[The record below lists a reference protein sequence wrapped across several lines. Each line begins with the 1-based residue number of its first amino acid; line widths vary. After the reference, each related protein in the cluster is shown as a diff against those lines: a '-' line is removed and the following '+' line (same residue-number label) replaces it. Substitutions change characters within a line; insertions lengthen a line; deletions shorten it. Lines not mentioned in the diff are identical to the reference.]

1 MHQPTEPTTSLEQA
15 ISASLEAM
23 RAAAAE
29 ADRTDY
35 LGNVMA
41 ALLDQRPVLFVAVM
55 MKGQTLSW
63 ALTPEADTALHAVVS
78 HLTTPDGTTHDLRNT
93 ELVMGGKTLADVAAG
108 ASWLVREITGEHLS
122 GA

>member
-1 MHQPTEPTTSLEQA
+1 MNQPTESTTTLEQA

-35 LGNVMA
+35 LGNVTA

-78 HLTTPDGTTHDLRNT
+78 HLTTPDGTTHDLRDT
-93 ELVMGGKTLADVAAG
+93 ELVLGGKALADVAAG
-108 ASWLVREITGEHLS
+108 VSWLVREITGEHLS
-122 GA
+122 GT

>member
-1 MHQPTEPTTSLEQA
+1 MRQPTEPTTPLEQA

-29 ADRTDY
+29 ADRTDS

-78 HLTTPDGTTHDLRNT
+78 HLTAPDGTTHDLRDT
-93 ELVMGGKTLADVAAG
+93 ELVMGGKALADVAAG

-122 GA
+122 GT

>member
-1 MHQPTEPTTSLEQA
+1 MLQPTDPTTPLEQA

-29 ADRTDY
+29 ADRTDS
-35 LGNVMA
+35 LGNVTA

-63 ALTPEADTALHAVVS
+63 ALTPEADTTLHAVVS
-78 HLTTPDGTTHDLRNT
+78 HLTPPDGTTHDLRDT
-93 ELVMGGKTLADVAAG
+93 ELVMGGKALADVAAG

-122 GA
+122 GT

>member
-1 MHQPTEPTTSLEQA
+1 MNQPTEPTTPLEQA
-15 ISASLEAM
+15 VSASVEAM

-29 ADRTDY
+29 ADRTDS
-35 LGNVMA
+35 LGNVTA

-55 MKGQTLSW
+55 LQGQTLSW

-78 HLTTPDGTTHDLRNT
+78 HLTAPDGTTHDLRDT
-93 ELVMGGKTLADVAAG
+93 ELVMGGKALADVAAG

-122 GA
+122 GT

>member
-1 MHQPTEPTTSLEQA
+1 MHQPSDPTTPLEQA

-29 ADRTDY
+29 AGRTDD
-35 LGNVMA
+35 LSNVTV

-63 ALTPEADTALHAVVS
+63 ALTPDADTALHAVVS
-78 HLTTPDGTTHDLRNT
+78 HLTTPDGTTHDLKDT
-93 ELVMGGKTLADVAAG
+93 EFVMGRKALADIAAG
-108 ASWLVREITGEHLS
+108 ASWLVGEITGEHLS
-122 GA
+122 GT